1 MSYTTSSDI
10 VYETTCGSEI
20 NQRIIFLPD
29 NNFRLQDQEQIF
41 KYLNPLITSNTFF
54 DVLKNNISEIIFK

>member
-10 VYETTCGSEI
+10 VNETTCSSKI
-20 NQRIIFLPD
+20 NQRMIFLPD

-54 DVLKNNISEIIFK
+54 GVLKNNISEIIFK